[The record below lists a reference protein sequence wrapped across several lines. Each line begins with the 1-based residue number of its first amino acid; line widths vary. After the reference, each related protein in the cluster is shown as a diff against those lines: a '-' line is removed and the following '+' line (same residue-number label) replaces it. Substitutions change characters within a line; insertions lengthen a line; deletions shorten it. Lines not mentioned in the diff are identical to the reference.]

1 MYTVDAS
8 SITAVSNQKK
18 TFFEP
23 NAAVAIQAATIWKLF
38 FEEVE
43 NIFKG
48 INMNIRVP

>member
-8 SITAVSNQKK
+8 SITAVSNQKNI
-18 TFFEP
+18 FEP
-23 NAAVAIQAATIWKLF
+23 NAAVTIQAATIWKLF